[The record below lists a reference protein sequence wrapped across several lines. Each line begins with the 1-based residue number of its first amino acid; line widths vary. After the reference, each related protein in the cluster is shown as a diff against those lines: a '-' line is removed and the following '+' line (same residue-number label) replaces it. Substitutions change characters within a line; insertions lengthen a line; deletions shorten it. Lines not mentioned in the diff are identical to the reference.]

1 MIKQPLACIKENL
14 INAQWIKAQ
23 SKSILCD
30 QVPARVKYKN
40 NQYIVKLRKWLL
52 WCPFLVIK
60 GEIGALL
67 VLLLWIMDLR
77 MHLWFIKRTCLSCAT
92 LVEQKYYIIVFLV
105 DTRKCP
111 LGSRLCSEWRSLRGS
126 LLMSIAGC
134 VLQSAPPWFC
144 FIWWAL
150 INIYFKISFYLIE
163 RY

>member
-14 INAQWIKAQ
+14 INAQWIKVQ

-30 QVPARVKYKN
+30 QVPSRVKYKN
-40 NQYIVKLRKWLL
+40 NQDIVNLRKWLL

-67 VLLLWIMDLR
+67 VLLLWITDLR
-77 MHLWFIKRTCLSCAT
+77 MQLWFIKRTCLSCAT
-92 LVEQKYYIIVFLV
+92 LVEILYHIVFLV

-111 LGSRLCSEWRSLRGS
+111 LGSRLCSEWRSVRGS
-126 LLMSIAGC
+126 LLMSMAEC

-150 INIYFKISFYLIE
+150 INIYFKLSFYLIE
-163 RY
+163 WY